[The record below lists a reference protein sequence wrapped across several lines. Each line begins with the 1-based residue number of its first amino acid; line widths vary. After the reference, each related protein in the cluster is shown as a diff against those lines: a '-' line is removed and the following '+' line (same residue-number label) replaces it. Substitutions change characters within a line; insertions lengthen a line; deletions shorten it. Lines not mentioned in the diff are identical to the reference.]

1 MKKLLSL
8 LILTGTLFA
17 QANNVFTLN
26 PSVNS
31 SAMGNVGI
39 AHADVKNVFHNP
51 AFAGLNKRHQ
61 EISYVDW
68 LLILTD
74 DMGYQSIL
82 YTSSLGWSS
91 EIFYFNYG
99 TQIEADQVGI
109 IMGDFESSSY
119 RVSGGYGFGIGDW
132 LFGAR
137 LNLYNHNFID
147 SFDIDMNYGFDLG
160 AYKEFGNTSL
170 GIVLKDVGGETEF
183 LDQSLNLPMS
193 VGVGVGQ
200 KFGDFTLASDVKF
213 YEDYNSIGLGGQ
225 YDLGIA
231 SLKLGYYTE
240 SEFDVD
246 YITLGGSIDAG
257 IVDLSLLYYYNTDS
271 FHNETLMLS
280 FGLIYKE

>member
-8 LILTGTLFA
+8 LLLTGTLFA

-31 SAMGNVGI
+31 AGMGNVGI
-39 AHADVKNVFHNP
+39 ANADVKNVFHNP
-51 AFAGLNKRHQ
+51 AFVGLKESHQ
-61 EISYVDW
+61 EVSYVDW
-68 LLILTD
+68 LPNLTD

-82 YTSSLGWSS
+82 YTSDLGWST

-99 TQIEADQVGI
+99 TQIEADQGGI
-109 IMGDFESSSY
+109 IIGDFESSSY

-132 LFGAR
+132 MFGAR

-170 GIVLKDVGGETEF
+170 GIVLKDVGGETKF
-183 LDQSLNLPMS
+183 LDQELNLPMS
-193 VGVGVGQ
+193 VGIGVGQ
-200 KFGDFTLASDVKF
+200 KLGNFTLASDVKI
-213 YEDYNSIGLGGQ
+213 YEDYNSIGLGGV

-246 YITLGGSIDAG
+246 YLTLGGSIDAG
-257 IVDLSLLYYYNTDS
+257 IVDLSLAYYYNTDS
-271 FHNETLMLS
+271 FHNETLMIS
-280 FGLIYKE
+280 FGFDL

>member
-31 SAMGNVGI
+31 AGMGNVGI

-51 AFAGLNKRHQ
+51 AFAGLRESHQ
-61 EISYVDW
+61 EVSYVDW
-68 LLILTD
+68 LPNLTD

-82 YTSSLGWSS
+82 ITSDMGWSS

-99 TQIEADQVGI
+99 TQTQADSGGI
-109 IMGDFESSSY
+109 IIGDFESSSY

-147 SFDIDMNYGFDLG
+147 SFDIDMNYGFDIG
-160 AYKEFGNTSL
+160 AYKEFGNTSV
-170 GIVLKDVGGETEF
+170 GIVLKDVGGETKF
-183 LDQSLNLPMS
+183 LDQELNLPMS
-193 VGVGVGQ
+193 VGIGVGQ
-200 KFGDFTLASDVKF
+200 KLGNFTLASDVKI
-213 YEDYNSIGLGGQ
+213 YEDYNSIGLGGV

-240 SEFDVD
+240 SEFEVD

-257 IVDLSLLYYYNTDS
+257 IVDLSLAYYYNTDS
-271 FHNETLMLS
+271 FHNETLMIS
-280 FGLIYKE
+280 FGFDL

>member
-26 PSVNS
+26 TCVNS

-68 LLILTD
+68 LPNLTD

-82 YTSSLGWSS
+82 YTSDLGWSS

-99 TQIEADQVGI
+99 TQIEADQGGI
-109 IMGDFESSSY
+109 IIGDFESSSY

-147 SFDIDMNYGFDLG
+147 SFDVDMNYGFDLG

-170 GIVLKDVGGETEF
+170 GIVLKDVGGETKF

-193 VGVGVGQ
+193 VGIGVGHS
-200 KFGDFTLASDVKF
+200 FGNFTLASDVKF

-257 IVDLSLLYYYNTDS
+257 IVDLSLAYYYNTDS
-271 FHNETLMLS
+271 FHNETLMIS
-280 FGLIYKE
+280 FGFDL

>member
-17 QANNVFTLN
+17 QANDIFTLN
-26 PSVNS
+26 PSVS
-31 SAMGNVGI
+31 SAGMGNVGI

-68 LLILTD
+68 LPNLTD

-99 TQIEADQVGI
+99 TQQQSDQFGI
-109 IMGDFESSSY
+109 ILGDFESSSF
-119 RVSGGYGFGIGDW
+119 RISGGYGFGIKDW
-132 LFGAR
+132 MFGAR
-137 LNLYNHNFID
+137 LNIYNHNFID
-147 SFDIDMNYGFDLG
+147 DIDIGMNYGFDIG

-170 GIVLKDVGGETEF
+170 GIVLKDVGGETEV

-193 VGVGVGQ
+193 VGIGVGQ
-200 KFGDFTLASDVKF
+200 KFGDFTLASDVKVF
-213 YEDYNSIGLGGQ
+213 EDYNSIGIGGV

-231 SLKLGYYTE
+231 SFKLGYYTE
-240 SEFDVD
+240 SEFEVD
-246 YITLGGSIDAG
+246 YLTLGGSIDAG
-257 IVDLSLLYYYNTDS
+257 IVDLSLAYYYNTDS
-271 FHNETLMLS
+271 FHNETLMIS
-280 FGLIYKE
+280 FGFDL

>member
-1 MKKLLSL
+1 MKKLLTL
-8 LILTGTLFA
+8 LVLTGTLFA
-17 QANNVFTLN
+17 QANNIFTLN

-31 SAMGNVGI
+31 AGMGNVGI

-68 LLILTD
+68 LPNLTD

-99 TQIEADQVGI
+99 TQVEADQGGI
-109 IMGDFESSSY
+109 IIGDFESSSY

-147 SFDIDMNYGFDLG
+147 SFDVDMNYGFDLG

-183 LDQSLNLPMS
+183 LDQTLNLPMS
-193 VGVGVGQ
+193 VGIGVGQ
-200 KFGDFTLASDVKF
+200 KFGDFSLASDVKF
-213 YEDYNSIGLGGQ
+213 YKDYNSIGLGGQ

-257 IVDLSLLYYYNTDS
+257 IVDLSLAYYYNTDS
-271 FHNETLMLS
+271 FHNETLMIS
-280 FGLIYKE
+280 FGFDL

>member
-1 MKKLLSL
+1 
-8 LILTGTLFA
+8 
-17 QANNVFTLN
+17 
-26 PSVNS
+26 
-31 SAMGNVGI
+31 MGNVGI

-68 LLILTD
+68 LPNLTD

-82 YTSSLGWSS
+82 YTSDLGWSS

-99 TQIEADQVGI
+99 TQVEADQGGI
-109 IMGDFESSSY
+109 IIGDFESSSY

-147 SFDIDMNYGFDLG
+147 SFDVDMNYGFDLG

-170 GIVLKDVGGETEF
+170 GIVLKDVGGETKF

-193 VGVGVGQ
+193 VGIGVGQ

-213 YEDYNSIGLGGQ
+213 YEDYNSIGLGGV

-257 IVDLSLLYYYNTDS
+257 IVDLSLAYYYNTDS
-271 FHNETLMLS
+271 FHNETLMIS
-280 FGLIYKE
+280 FGFDL

>member
-8 LILTGTLFA
+8 LVLTGALFA

-26 PSVNS
+26 QSVNS

-68 LLILTD
+68 LPNLTD

-99 TQIEADQVGI
+99 TQQQSDQFGI
-109 IMGDFESSSY
+109 ILGDFESSSY

-147 SFDIDMNYGFDLG
+147 DIDIGMNYGFDLG

-170 GIVLKDVGGETEF
+170 GIVLKDVGGETEV

-193 VGVGVGQ
+193 VGIGVGQ

-213 YEDYNSIGLGGQ
+213 YEDYNSIGIGGV

-231 SLKLGYYTE
+231 SFKLGYYTE
-240 SEFDVD
+240 SEFEVD
-246 YITLGGSIDAG
+246 YLTLGGSIDAG
-257 IVDLSLLYYYNTDS
+257 IVDLSLAYYYNTDS
-271 FHNETLMLS
+271 FHNETIMLS
-280 FGLIYKE
+280 FGFDL

>member
-17 QANNVFTLN
+17 QANDIFTLN
-26 PSVNS
+26 PSVS
-31 SAMGNVGI
+31 SAGMGNVGI

-68 LLILTD
+68 LPNLTD

-99 TQIEADQVGI
+99 TQQQSDQFGI
-109 IMGDFESSSY
+109 ILGDFESSSF
-119 RVSGGYGFGIGDW
+119 RISGGYGFGIKDW
-132 LFGAR
+132 MFGAR
-137 LNLYNHNFID
+137 LNIYNHNFID
-147 SFDIDMNYGFDLG
+147 DIDIGMNYGFDIG

-170 GIVLKDVGGETEF
+170 GIVLKDVGGETEV

-193 VGVGVGQ
+193 VGIGVGQ
-200 KFGDFTLASDVKF
+200 KFGDFTLASDVKVF
-213 YEDYNSIGLGGQ
+213 EDYNSIGIGGV

-231 SLKLGYYTE
+231 SFKLGYYTE
-240 SEFDVD
+240 SEFEVD
-246 YITLGGSIDAG
+246 YLTLGGSIDAG
-257 IVDLSLLYYYNTDS
+257 IVDLSLAYYYNTDS
-271 FHNETLMLS
+271 FHNETLLIS
-280 FGLIYKE
+280 FGFDL

>member
-8 LILTGTLFA
+8 LLLTGTLFA

-26 PSVNS
+26 PSVS
-31 SAMGNVGI
+31 SAGMGNVGI

-61 EISYVDW
+61 EVSYIKW
-68 LLILTD
+68 LPNLTD
-74 DMGYQSIL
+74 DMGYQNIL

-99 TQIEADQVGI
+99 TQIEADTGGI
-109 IMGDFESSSY
+109 IIGDFESSSY

-147 SFDIDMNYGFDLG
+147 SFDVDMNYGFDLG

-170 GIVLKDVGGETEF
+170 GIVLKDVGGETKF

-193 VGVGVGQ
+193 VGIGVGQ

-213 YEDYNSIGLGGQ
+213 YEDYNSIGLGGV

-257 IVDLSLLYYYNTDS
+257 IVDLSLAYYYNTDS
-271 FHNETLMLS
+271 FHNETLMIS
-280 FGLIYKE
+280 FGFDL

>member
-1 MKKLLSL
+1 MRKLFSIL
-8 LILTGTLFA
+8 LLASTLFA
-17 QANNVFTLN
+17 QANNIFTLN

-31 SAMGNVGI
+31 AGMGNVGI
-39 AHADVKNVFHNP
+39 ANADVKNVFHNP
-51 AFAGLNKRHQ
+51 AFAGLKESHQ

-68 LLILTD
+68 LPNLTD

-82 YTSSLGWSS
+82 YTSDLGWST

-99 TQIEADQVGI
+99 TQIEADQGGI
-109 IMGDFESSSY
+109 IIGDFESSSY

-170 GIVLKDVGGETEF
+170 GIVLKDVGGETKF

-193 VGVGVGQ
+193 VGIGVGQ
-200 KFGDFTLASDVKF
+200 KLGNFTLASDVKI
-213 YEDYNSIGLGGQ
+213 YEDYNSIGLGGV

-257 IVDLSLLYYYNTDS
+257 IVDLSLAYYYNTDS
-271 FHNETLMLS
+271 FHNETLMIS
-280 FGLIYKE
+280 FGFDL

>member
-8 LILTGTLFA
+8 LVLTGALFA

-68 LLILTD
+68 LPNLTD

-99 TQIEADQVGI
+99 TQQQSDQFGI
-109 IMGDFESSSY
+109 ILGDFESSSY

-147 SFDIDMNYGFDLG
+147 DIDIGMNYGFDLG

-183 LDQSLNLPMS
+183 LNQSLNLPMS
-193 VGVGVGQ
+193 VGIGVGQ

-213 YEDYNSIGLGGQ
+213 YEDYNSIGIGGV

-231 SLKLGYYTE
+231 SFKLGYYTE
-240 SEFDVD
+240 SEFEVD
-246 YITLGGSIDAG
+246 YLTLGGSIDAG
-257 IVDLSLLYYYNTDS
+257 IVDLSLAYYYNTDS
-271 FHNETLMLS
+271 FHNETLMIS
-280 FGLIYKE
+280 FGFDL

>member
-17 QANNVFTLN
+17 QANDIFTLN
-26 PSVNS
+26 PSVS
-31 SAMGNVGI
+31 SAGMGNVGI

-68 LLILTD
+68 LPNLTD

-99 TQIEADQVGI
+99 TQQQSDKFSIVL
-109 IMGDFESSSY
+109 GDFESSSF
-119 RVSGGYGFGIGDW
+119 RISGGYGFGIKDW
-132 LFGAR
+132 MFGAR
-137 LNLYNHNFID
+137 LNIYNHNFID
-147 SFDIDMNYGFDLG
+147 DIDIGMNYGFDIG

-170 GIVLKDVGGETEF
+170 GIVLKDVGGETEV

-193 VGVGVGQ
+193 VGIGVGQ
-200 KFGDFTLASDVKF
+200 KFGDFTLASDVKVF
-213 YEDYNSIGLGGQ
+213 EDYNSIGIGGV

-231 SLKLGYYTE
+231 SFKLGYYTE
-240 SEFDVD
+240 SEFEVD
-246 YITLGGSIDAG
+246 YLTLGGSIDAG
-257 IVDLSLLYYYNTDS
+257 IVDLSLAYYYNTDS
-271 FHNETLMLS
+271 FHNETIMLS
-280 FGLIYKE
+280 FGFDL

>member
-8 LILTGTLFA
+8 LVLTGTLFA

-68 LLILTD
+68 LPNLTD

-99 TQIEADQVGI
+99 TQVEADQGGI
-109 IMGDFESSSY
+109 IIGDFESSSY

-147 SFDIDMNYGFDLG
+147 SFDVDMNYGFDLG

-170 GIVLKDVGGETEF
+170 GIVLKDVGGETKF

-193 VGVGVGQ
+193 VGIGVGQ

-213 YEDYNSIGLGGQ
+213 YEDYNSIGLGGV

-257 IVDLSLLYYYNTDS
+257 IVDLSLAYYYNTDS
-271 FHNETLMLS
+271 FHNETLMIS
-280 FGLIYKE
+280 FGFDL

>member
-8 LILTGTLFA
+8 LLLTGTLFA
-17 QANNVFTLN
+17 QANNIFTLN

-31 SAMGNVGI
+31 AGMGNVGI

-51 AFAGLNKRHQ
+51 AFAGLRESHQ
-61 EISYVDW
+61 EVSYVDW
-68 LLILTD
+68 LPNLTD
-74 DMGYQSIL
+74 DMGYQNIL
-82 YTSSLGWSS
+82 ITSDIGWSS

-99 TQIEADQVGI
+99 EQTQADQGGI
-109 IMGDFESSSY
+109 ILGEFESSSY
-119 RVSGGYGFGIGDW
+119 RISGGYGFEIRDW

-137 LNLYNHNFID
+137 LNLYNHNFVD
-147 SFDIDMNYGFDLG
+147 DFDIDMNYGFDLG
-160 AYKEFGNTSL
+160 VYKEFGNTSV

-193 VGVGVGQ
+193 VGIGVGHS
-200 KFGDFTLASDVKF
+200 FGNFTLASDIKV
-213 YEDYNSIGLGGQ
+213 YEEYNSIGLGGV

-246 YITLGGSIDAG
+246 YLTLGGSIDAG
-257 IVDLSLLYYYNTDS
+257 IVDLSLAYYYNTDS
-271 FHNETLMLS
+271 FHNETLMIS
-280 FGLIYKE
+280 FGFDL

>member
-17 QANNVFTLN
+17 QANDIFTLN
-26 PSVNS
+26 PSVS
-31 SAMGNVGI
+31 SAGMGNVGI

-68 LLILTD
+68 LPNLTD

-99 TQIEADQVGI
+99 TQQQSDQFGI
-109 IMGDFESSSY
+109 ILGDFESSSF
-119 RVSGGYGFGIGDW
+119 RISGGYGFGIKDW
-132 LFGAR
+132 MFGAR
-137 LNLYNHNFID
+137 LNIYNHNFID
-147 SFDIDMNYGFDLG
+147 DIDIGMNYGFDIG

-170 GIVLKDVGGETEF
+170 GIVLKDVGGETEV

-193 VGVGVGQ
+193 VGIGVGQ
-200 KFGDFTLASDVKF
+200 KFGDFTLASDVKVF
-213 YEDYNSIGLGGQ
+213 EDYNSIGVGGV

-231 SLKLGYYTE
+231 SFKLGYYTE
-240 SEFDVD
+240 SEFEVD
-246 YITLGGSIDAG
+246 YLTLGGGIDAG
-257 IVDLSLLYYYNTDS
+257 IVDISLAYYYNTDS
-271 FHNETLMLS
+271 FHNETLMIS
-280 FGLIYKE
+280 FGFDL

>member
-8 LILTGTLFA
+8 LVLTGTLFA

-68 LLILTD
+68 LPNLTD

-82 YTSSLGWSS
+82 YTSDMGWSS

-99 TQIEADQVGI
+99 TQVEADQGGI
-109 IMGDFESSSY
+109 IIGDFESSSY

-147 SFDIDMNYGFDLG
+147 SFDVDMNYGFDLG

-170 GIVLKDVGGETEF
+170 GIVLKDVGGETKF

-193 VGVGVGQ
+193 VGVGVGHS
-200 KFGDFTLASDVKF
+200 FGNFSLASDVKF
-213 YEDYNSIGLGGQ
+213 YEDYNSIGLGGV

-257 IVDLSLLYYYNTDS
+257 IVDLSLAYYYNTDS
-271 FHNETLMLS
+271 FHNETLMIS
-280 FGLIYKE
+280 FGFDL

>member
-8 LILTGTLFA
+8 LLLTGTLFA
-17 QANNVFTLN
+17 QANNIFTLN
-26 PSVNS
+26 PSVS
-31 SAMGNVGI
+31 SAGMGNVGI

-51 AFAGLNKRHQ
+51 AFAGLKESHQ
-61 EISYVDW
+61 EVSYVDW
-68 LLILTD
+68 LPNLTD

-82 YTSSLGWSS
+82 VTSDMGWSS

-99 TQIEADQVGI
+99 TQTQADSGGI
-109 IMGDFESSSY
+109 IIGDFESSSY

-147 SFDIDMNYGFDLG
+147 SFDIDMNYGFDIG
-160 AYKEFGNTSL
+160 AYKEFGNTSV
-170 GIVLKDVGGETEF
+170 GIVLKDVGGETKF
-183 LDQSLNLPMS
+183 LDQELNLPMS
-193 VGVGVGQ
+193 VGIGVGQ
-200 KFGDFTLASDVKF
+200 KLGNFTLASDVKI
-213 YEDYNSIGLGGQ
+213 YEDYNSIGLGGV

-240 SEFDVD
+240 SEFEVD

-257 IVDLSLLYYYNTDS
+257 IVDLSLAYYYNTDS
-271 FHNETLMLS
+271 FHNETLMIS
-280 FGLIYKE
+280 FGFDL

>member
-8 LILTGTLFA
+8 LVLTGALFA

-68 LLILTD
+68 LPNLTD

-99 TQIEADQVGI
+99 TQQQSDQFGI
-109 IMGDFESSSY
+109 ILGDFESSSF
-119 RVSGGYGFGIGDW
+119 RISGGYGFGIKDW
-132 LFGAR
+132 MFGAR
-137 LNLYNHNFID
+137 LNIYNHNFID
-147 SFDIDMNYGFDLG
+147 DIDIGMNYGIDLG

-183 LDQSLNLPMS
+183 LNQSLNLPMS
-193 VGVGVGQ
+193 VGIGVGQ

-213 YEDYNSIGLGGQ
+213 YEDYNSIGLGGV

-231 SLKLGYYTE
+231 SFKLGYYTE
-240 SEFDVD
+240 SEFEVD
-246 YITLGGSIDAG
+246 YLTLGGSIDAG
-257 IVDLSLLYYYNTDS
+257 IVDLSLAYYYNTDS
-271 FHNETLMLS
+271 FHNETLMIS
-280 FGLIYKE
+280 FGFDL

>member
-8 LILTGTLFA
+8 LVLTGTLFA

-26 PSVNS
+26 PSVS
-31 SAMGNVGI
+31 SAGMGNVGI

-68 LLILTD
+68 LPNLTD

-99 TQIEADQVGI
+99 TQQQSDQFGI
-109 IMGDFESSSY
+109 ILGDFESSSF
-119 RVSGGYGFGIGDW
+119 RISGGYGFGIKDW
-132 LFGAR
+132 MFGAR
-137 LNLYNHNFID
+137 LNIYNHNFID
-147 SFDIDMNYGFDLG
+147 DIDIGMNYGFDIG

-170 GIVLKDVGGETEF
+170 GIVLKDVGGETEV

-193 VGVGVGQ
+193 VGIGVGQ
-200 KFGDFTLASDVKF
+200 KFGDFTLASDVKVF
-213 YEDYNSIGLGGQ
+213 EDYNSIGIGGV

-231 SLKLGYYTE
+231 SFKLGYYTE
-240 SEFDVD
+240 SEFEVD
-246 YITLGGSIDAG
+246 YLTLGGSIDAG
-257 IVDLSLLYYYNTDS
+257 IVDISLAYYYNTDS
-271 FHNETLMLS
+271 FHNETLMIS
-280 FGLIYKE
+280 FGFDL

>member
-8 LILTGTLFA
+8 LLLTGTLFA
-17 QANNVFTLN
+17 QANNIFTLN

-31 SAMGNVGI
+31 AGMGNVGI
-39 AHADVKNVFHNP
+39 AHADVKNIFHNP
-51 AFAGLNKRHQ
+51 AFAGLRESHQ
-61 EISYVDW
+61 EVSYVDW
-68 LLILTD
+68 LPNLTD

-82 YTSSLGWSS
+82 ITSDIGWSS

-99 TQIEADQVGI
+99 EQTQADQGGI
-109 IMGDFESSSY
+109 ILGEFESSSY
-119 RVSGGYGFGIGDW
+119 RISGGYGFEIRDW

-137 LNLYNHNFID
+137 LNLYNHNFVD
-147 SFDIDMNYGFDLG
+147 DFDIDMNYGFDLG
-160 AYKEFGNTSL
+160 VYKEFGNTSV

-193 VGVGVGQ
+193 VGIGVGHS
-200 KFGDFTLASDVKF
+200 FGNFTLASDIKV
-213 YEDYNSIGLGGQ
+213 YEEYNSIGLGGV

-246 YITLGGSIDAG
+246 YLTLGGSIDAG
-257 IVDLSLLYYYNTDS
+257 IVDLSLAYYYNTDS
-271 FHNETLMLS
+271 FHNETLMIS
-280 FGLIYKE
+280 FGFDL

>member
-17 QANNVFTLN
+17 QANDIFTLN

-68 LLILTD
+68 LPNLTD

-99 TQIEADQVGI
+99 TQQQSDQFGI
-109 IMGDFESSSY
+109 ILGDFESSSF
-119 RVSGGYGFGIGDW
+119 RISGGYGFGIKDW
-132 LFGAR
+132 MFGAR
-137 LNLYNHNFID
+137 LNIYNHNFID
-147 SFDIDMNYGFDLG
+147 DIDIGMNYGFDIG

-170 GIVLKDVGGETEF
+170 GIVLKDVGGETEV

-193 VGVGVGQ
+193 VGIGVGQ
-200 KFGDFTLASDVKF
+200 KFGDFTLASDIELF
-213 YEDYNSIGLGGQ
+213 EDYNSIGIGGV

-231 SLKLGYYTE
+231 SFKLGYYTE
-240 SEFDVD
+240 SEFEVD
-246 YITLGGSIDAG
+246 YLTLGGSIDAG
-257 IVDLSLLYYYNTDS
+257 IVDVSLAYYYNTDS
-271 FHNETLMLS
+271 FHNETLMIS
-280 FGLIYKE
+280 FGFDL

>member
-17 QANNVFTLN
+17 QANDIFTLN
-26 PSVNS
+26 PSVS
-31 SAMGNVGI
+31 SAGMGNVGI

-51 AFAGLNKRHQ
+51 AFVGLNKRHQ

-68 LLILTD
+68 LPNLTD

-99 TQIEADQVGI
+99 TQQQSDQFGI
-109 IMGDFESSSY
+109 ILGDFESSSF
-119 RVSGGYGFGIGDW
+119 RISGGYGFGIKDW
-132 LFGAR
+132 MFGAR
-137 LNLYNHNFID
+137 LNIYNHNFID
-147 SFDIDMNYGFDLG
+147 DIDIGMNYGFDIG

-170 GIVLKDVGGETEF
+170 GIVLKDVGGETEV

-193 VGVGVGQ
+193 VGIGVGQ
-200 KFGDFTLASDVKF
+200 KFGDFTLASDVKVF
-213 YEDYNSIGLGGQ
+213 EDYNSIGIGGV

-231 SLKLGYYTE
+231 SFKLGYYTE
-240 SEFDVD
+240 SEFEVD
-246 YITLGGSIDAG
+246 YLTLGGSIDAG
-257 IVDLSLLYYYNTDS
+257 IVDLSLAYYYNTDS
-271 FHNETLMLS
+271 FHNETIMLS
-280 FGLIYKE
+280 FGFDL